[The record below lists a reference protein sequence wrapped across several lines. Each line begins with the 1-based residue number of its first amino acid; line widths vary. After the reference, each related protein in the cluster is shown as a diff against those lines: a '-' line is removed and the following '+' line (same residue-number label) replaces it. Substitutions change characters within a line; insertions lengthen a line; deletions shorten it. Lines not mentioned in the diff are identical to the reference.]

1 MIENTKEFSEINEEL
16 SELADTTC
24 LICMEDNMTNDS
36 ILVASNSCGCSKFY
50 HIECF
55 LEWYQNE
62 GKCLICHKNLNK
74 SQINIFIFNL
84 ESNEWE
90 IITLEAIMKIFKITK
105 KKKYRKLSNVNI
117 QQQQQLIDVNNIR
130 DTSQDI
136 ERYEFISENNGLLF
150 IRYICKIIFFL
161 LMIIVTL
168 MIIYFFLYN
177 FV

>member
-1 MIENTKEFSEINEEL
+1 
-16 SELADTTC
+16 
-24 LICMEDNMTNDS
+24 
-36 ILVASNSCGCSKFY
+36 
-50 HIECF
+50 
-55 LEWYQNE
+55 
-62 GKCLICHKNLNK
+62 
-74 SQINIFIFNL
+74 
-84 ESNEWE
+84 
-90 IITLEAIMKIFKITK
+90 MKIFKITK